1 MRSIS
6 TTNLAI
12 SAARNSL
19 LLPTLV
25 ALIFLVFAAMLAGET
40 PTPSA
45 TDVVTPRDEAS
56 QGIWEENFVK
66 PFKKGWEATVAKKV
80 EAGIT
85 LLALVAFTWLTKSYN
100 KLRKRLA
107 GPRFKLPKT
116 QSDSY
121 QRILLLAIGGT
132 GKTQLVRS
140 LFGYSDRHK
149 EAPDP
154 RVSTQGLRLYTL
166 NHEVTSGDHA
176 SVCRLEIEDY
186 RGQDI
191 TQISH
196 HVSQQSHDPKALPFT
211 SVILMVDLFETDEYR
226 NEEDS
231 ELPEPVEDE
240 PDTDRVGEHK
250 RVWTNE
256 LLKAIISPLPRKLS
270 SVFLIINKLDLLKD
284 SLSPQKINGV
294 RKRYQPLLDVLV
306 NSIPGVKP
314 EIIFTSAAK
323 GWGMTKLLKQ
333 LILKADPIP

>member
-6 TTNLAI
+6 TTNLAVSVARSSFLTTASLALVCLMSVTI
-12 SAARNSL
+12 LMGQPLVPSAAD
-19 LLPTLV
+19 V
-25 ALIFLVFAAMLAGET
+25 
-40 PTPSA
+40 PTPQL
-45 TDVVTPRDEAS
+45 EAS
-56 QGIWEENFVK
+56 QGIWEDYFVN
-66 PFKKGWEATVAKKV
+66 PFKKGWEAAVAKKV
-80 EAGIT
+80 EAGIS
-85 LLALVAFTWLTKSYN
+85 LLALAVIAWLGKHYSE
-100 KLRKRLA
+100 LRKRLA
-107 GPRFKLPKT
+107 GPRFELPKT

-140 LFGYSDRHK
+140 LFGYSDKHK

-191 TQISH
+191 TQISQ

-240 PDTDRVGEHK
+240 PNTDRVGEHK

-256 LLKAIISPLPRKLS
+256 LLKAIISPLPRKLG

-294 RKRYQPLLDVLV
+294 RKRYQPLLDVLM

-314 EIIFTSAAK
+314 EIIFASAAK